1 MPASENVLLVIPR
14 VEVVPSENSQRYVN
28 GSFCGSV
35 ELDPS
40 NVIARGGV
48 PVSGL
53 AFITA
58 VGAVFVTGEVV
69 NVN

>member
-1 MPASENVLLVIPR
+1 MPASENVLLVIAR
-14 VEVVPSENSQRYVN
+14 VEVVPSGNSQRYVN

-40 NVIARGGV
+40 NVMARGGV
-48 PVSGL
+48 PVSG
-53 AFITA
+53 FVCITA
-58 VGAVFVTGEVV
+58 VGALFVTGEVV